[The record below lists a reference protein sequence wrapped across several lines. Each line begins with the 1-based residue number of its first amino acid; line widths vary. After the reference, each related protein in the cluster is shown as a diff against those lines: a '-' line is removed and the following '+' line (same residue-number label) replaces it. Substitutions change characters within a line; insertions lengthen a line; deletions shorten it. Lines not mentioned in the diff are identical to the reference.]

1 MLALVLQMDK
11 QKQRDTKWLALKVKH
26 QVWNITRGSPPKGS
40 RLCFIKDAQEIKPF
54 LAGRAGIEVL
64 LF

>member
-11 QKQRDTKWLALKVKH
+11 QKQRDTKWPALKVKH
-26 QVWNITRGSPPKGS
+26 QVWNITQGSLPKGS
-40 RLCFIKDAQEIKPF
+40 WLCFIKNAQEIKPF